1 MCHPHLT
8 DEEVVKRGCY
18 LSQDWNPEKMKASN
32 NTKELLTLPPKASP
46 KDGGGLVLLLPS
58 FSLATPLKG
67 SALKIH
73 TCAKVATH

>member
-1 MCHPHLT
+1 
-8 DEEVVKRGCY
+8 
-18 LSQDWNPEKMKASN
+18 MKASN